1 MSSTVEQ
8 VKSKLDIVEVVR
20 GYLKLEKAGQNW
32 KARCPFHNEKTA
44 SFFVSPAR
52 QSYHCFGCNRGGDL
66 INFVEEIEG
75 LDFIS
80 SLKMLADRAG
90 VQLESLR
97 PQTQNSSE
105 TNERELL
112 SRVLESARD
121 YYAGELQANHVAL
134 DYLRLR
140 GLTPETITSFQ
151 LGLAPDGW
159 QNLCQFLQNKRF
171 SESVMIKSG
180 LALRSEKNN
189 SIYDRFR
196 SRIMFPISDQNGR
209 VAGFSGR
216 IFGPET
222 EKSGGKYVNSP
233 ETPLYSKSRILY
245 GYDKAKVAI
254 RRENQC
260 VVVEGQMDL
269 LLSHQAGFG
278 NTVAVSGTALT
289 AEQLALIK
297 RLTDNLVMAFDGD
310 EAGVSAAS
318 RSINLALS
326 AGFNVRLVAMPEKK
340 DPAELI
346 LEDKKLWQELLENA
360 KLVIDFLL
368 DNLASKKLEKLALI
382 HEIEK
387 IVYPYLAALKNT
399 HDVDHYIG
407 KVAMLTQLPENSI
420 REKLRAVRANLVA
433 SSEISERSEKTRTTE
448 EIAKSSRKDKI
459 LASLFGLYWLG
470 EEEEKLAGKLK
481 SVLGDKFAE
490 TEEKLLARK
499 AELIL
504 TAELSYEDMAAE
516 KLAQELEELFT
527 NLSLEVYQ
535 AEVEAL
541 RFRLS
546 REPDNEQD
554 ILENLQ
560 KVYKKISD
568 LKNKK

>member
-8 VKSKLDIVEVVR
+8 VKSKLDIVEVVS

-66 INFVEEIEG
+66 ISFVEEIEG

-80 SLKMLADRAG
+80 SLKMLAERAG
-90 VQLESLR
+90 VQFESLHT
-97 PQTQNSSE
+97 QTQNKSE
-105 TNERELL
+105 STEKELL
-112 SRVLESARD
+112 MRVLESARD
-121 YYAGELQANHVAL
+121 YYSSELKANHAVQ

-151 LGLAPDGW
+151 LGFAPDGW

-171 SESVMIKSG
+171 SEGVLIKTG
-180 LALRSEKNN
+180 LVLRSEKNN
-189 SIYDRFR
+189 SVYDRFR
-196 SRIMFPISDQNGR
+196 SRIMFPICDANGK

-216 IFGPET
+216 IFGEET
-222 EKSGGKYVNSP
+222 EKTGGKYVNSP

-260 VVVEGQMDL
+260 IVVEGQMDL
-269 LLSHQAGFG
+269 LLSHQAGFA

-326 AGFNVRLVAMPEKK
+326 AGFNVRLVAILDGK

-346 LEDKKLWQELLENA
+346 LESKANWSEAVKNA

-368 DNLASKKLEKLALI
+368 DNLARKKLEKLALI

-387 IVYPYLAALKNT
+387 TVYPYLAVLKNT
-399 HDVDHYIG
+399 HDTDHYVG
-407 KVAMLTQLPENSI
+407 KVALLTQLPENSI
-420 REKLRAVRANLVA
+420 REKLRQIQIITEVVENK
-433 SSEISERSEKTRTTE
+433 IIQPEKL
-448 EIAKSSRKDKI
+448 SRREKI

-470 EEEEKLAGKLK
+470 KEDEKIELEERLKL
-481 SVLGDKFAE
+481 VLGEKFVE

-499 AELIL
+499 GELTL
-504 TAELSYEDMAAE
+504 TAELSYENMSVE
-516 KLAQELEELFT
+516 KLAQEVEELFT
-527 NLSLEVYQ
+527 NLNLEVYQ

-546 REPDNEQD
+546 REAENEQN

-560 KVYKKISD
+560 SVYKKISD